1 MQSWKLNRTRQC
13 VKCPWKKSTN
23 PLEIPH
29 GYSKAQH
36 EKLKE
41 TISEGSFKGEQEPLK
56 IMACHES
63 FNEHPDMCIG
73 WAHHQ
78 LNRGNNFA
86 LRIRFLVVKT
96 VTRCRL
102 QANST
107 NGLKI
112 PCRK

>member
-1 MQSWKLNRTRQC
+1 M
-13 VKCPWKKSTN
+13 
-23 PLEIPH
+23 EIPH

-63 FNEHPDMCIG
+63 FNEHPDMGIG

-86 LRIRFLVVKT
+86 LRIRFFSCENSNQMQ
-96 VTRCRL
+96 VTGEQHERFEDTL
-102 QANST
+102 
-107 NGLKI
+107 
-112 PCRK
+112 P